1 MPEPKLHP
9 QVPQTVPFVKIASNK
24 TSSRLTRT
32 CFNKTNKII
41 RSKAAASYKVNT
53 RDDPAKKIKNDR
65 KYKTTNRSIEIRKS
79 SQHSKDKPKQQ
90 RFL

>member
-9 QVPQTVPFVKIASNK
+9 KVPQTVPYVKKASHK

-32 CFNKTNKII
+32 CLNKTNKII

-53 RDDPAKKIKNDR
+53 RDDPAKKIQNDR
-65 KYKTTNRSIEIRKS
+65 KYKTTSSSIKTRIS